1 VSSRGVFIGQI
12 IDDLDAISN
21 QVRRRCELGQ
31 TDLNSLLENFF
42 RDILNLTLNTN
53 LVNLN
58 ARRSNAPGLD
68 LGDKTSPRKIAYQIT
83 SRADAAKVT
92 DTLRKI
98 TKEQVTL
105 YDEFFILVIGERR
118 KNYTIDPKLAA
129 SRKGFSETNVLGISD
144 LCRRVMDTNLETIRA
159 IQQKLQLERTE
170 IRIELEPE
178 INGTFET
185 NITDLVEGRPNVT
198 RSDASL
204 LVASDAGSGVFGS
217 ADEAAAALNG
227 FIDRLEPLPRLS
239 RALLGWMIDESEH
252 RYGFNDYH
260 VVNADLV
267 QRKYPDTQNLLVD
280 TRLLEA
286 WGFLSYDD
294 DQDGKSARFSFSFPG
309 ADHGW
314 FAEAFMNFVKEQ
326 KLSAATLFSTMNF
339 SAFGLLPVV
348 SASVTTRAKKA
359 GRVKSTG
366 RSKAQQR

>member
-1 VSSRGVFIGQI
+1 MSSRGVFIGQI

-68 LGDKTSPRKIAYQIT
+68 LGDKTSPRKIGYQIT

-92 DTLRKI
+92 DTLKKI
-98 TKEQVTL
+98 TKEQLAL

-118 KNYTIDPKLAA
+118 KSYTIDPKLAA
-129 SRKGFSETNVLGISD
+129 SRKDFSASNVLGISD
-144 LCRRVMDTNLETIRA
+144 LCRRIMDTNLETIRA
-159 IQQKLQLERTE
+159 VQQKLQLERTE

-204 LVASDAGSGVFGS
+204 LVASDAGSSVFDTK
-217 ADEAAAALNG
+217 DEAAAALNG

-239 RALLGWMIDESEH
+239 RALFGWMIDESEH

-267 QRKYPDTQNLLVD
+267 QRKYLNTQNLLVD

-294 DQDGKSARFSFSFPG
+294 DEDGKSARFSFSFPG
-309 ADHGW
+309 ADHNW
-314 FAEAFMNFVKEQ
+314 FAEALMNFVKQEN
-326 KLSAATLFSTMNF
+326 LSASTLFSTMNF
-339 SAFGLLPVV
+339 AAFGPPPVV
-348 SASVTTRAKKA
+348 ATSVAIHTKKA
-359 GRVKSTG
+359 GQAKSIN
-366 RSKAQQR
+366 RAKARRR